1 MRPKLISRRSLLSG
15 FALAAGLSR
24 SGTASAQQD
33 LLAQLR
39 QGGLLLFMR
48 HANAPGIG
56 DPENFRI
63 DDCATQRNLS
73 DRGRAQAVAVGERL
87 RGAGIRWSSV
97 QSSRWCRCL
106 DTARLAFGSVE
117 PWPALDSFFDDRGRA
132 DTQTAEL
139 RRALTALPGGR
150 TEAWVTH
157 QVNISAL
164 TGSGAVM
171 GEVLL
176 LRGGEVV
183 DRIRIES

>member
-1 MRPKLISRRSLLSG
+1 MQRRSLL
-15 FALAAGLSR
+15 AAAAWPLTLR
-24 SGTASAQQD
+24 AQP
-33 LLAQLR
+33 AATV
-39 QGGLLLFMR
+39 LLLR
-48 HANAPGIG
+48 HAQTEPGVG
-56 DPENFRI
+56 DPPGYVI
-63 DDCATQRNLS
+63 GQCATQRNLS
-73 DRGRAQAVAVGERL
+73 DAGREQARKVGAALRARGLVPQRVR
-87 RGAGIRWSSV
+87 
-97 QSSRWCRCL
+97 SSRWCRCL

-164 TGSGAVM
+164 TGSSAVM

-183 DRIRIES
+183 DRVRIES